1 MVIINRINMSTNLKN
16 LIKVSSEKSSQINNN
31 TYQDTLAAQI
41 AKADAIMGGASSE
54 NISKAPASVV
64 ERILITLPKIEH
76 ENLNLLVEKYLS
88 LGKHVTK
95 SELVRL
101 GIQLIEQ
108 LSDESKIS
116 KLKMV
121 VKLKSGRKNYNAK

>member
-1 MVIINRINMSTNLKN
+1 MSTNLKN

>member
-1 MVIINRINMSTNLKN
+1 MSTNLKN
-16 LIKVSSEKSSQINNN
+16 LIKASSKKSSQINNN
-31 TYQDTLAAQI
+31 NFQDTLAAQI
-41 AKADAIMGGASSE
+41 AKADAIMGVTSPE

-64 ERILITLPKIEH
+64 ERVLITLPKNEH
-76 ENLNLLVEKYLS
+76 ENLNMLIEKYLS

-101 GIQLIEQ
+101 GIQLISQ

-116 KLKMV
+116 ELKMV
-121 VKLKSGRKNYNAK
+121 TKLKSGRKSFISK